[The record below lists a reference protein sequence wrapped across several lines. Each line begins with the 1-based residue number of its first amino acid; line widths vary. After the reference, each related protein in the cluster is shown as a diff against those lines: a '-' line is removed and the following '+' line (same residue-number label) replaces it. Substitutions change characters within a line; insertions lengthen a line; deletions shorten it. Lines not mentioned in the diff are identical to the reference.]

1 MWHPSHEPTPSIAIQ
16 RTFSHIYDYVTDRPA
31 FTVDNKFFDMADT
44 SVRRLNIV
52 ADDFV
57 GATQVGIG

>member
-1 MWHPSHEPTPSIAIQ
+1 LRSDHNFFLGSPIA
-16 RTFSHIYDYVTDRPA
+16 RIYDYVTDRPA
-31 FTVDNKFFDMADT
+31 FTVDNKFFDMADI